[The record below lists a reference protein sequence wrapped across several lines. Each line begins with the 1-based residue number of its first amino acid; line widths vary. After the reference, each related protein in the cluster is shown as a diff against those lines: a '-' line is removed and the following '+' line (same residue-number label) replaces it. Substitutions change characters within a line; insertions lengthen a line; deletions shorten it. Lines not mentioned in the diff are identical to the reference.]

1 MYYVCNMYARKI
13 VNNELFY
20 LFVQSEPEENKS
32 VHFGN
37 CKLATNSNFLIL
49 MTFHPEVDISSYE
62 F

>member
-1 MYYVCNMYARKI
+1 MYARKI

-32 VHFGN
+32 VYFGN

>member
-1 MYYVCNMYARKI
+1 MYARKI